1 MKYFVISVFSI
12 FLVVFFSLYVTQAEA
27 VCAPNQDWP
36 QAPCLD
42 VVINGCYDSKDAKV
56 WMNYYEYKGE
66 SLMESKKTEMN
77 NAVGENRLREWE
89 SLSQVNS
96 NVWQY
101 YYLKGEA
108 PGFTGAYYQC
118 IEKSNLERPLTIK
131 MNHSVFFD
139 DYKIIFSEVLED
151 SRCPAD
157 VTCVWEGR
165 VSIKLDVKNKETQSI
180 ILTTIDQTTAFV
192 DSYKIN
198 LVEIVP
204 YPVSTKTISQE
215 EYSATLEISKMD
227 KIIPPIKQVS
237 QGIEPTAVI
246 CKEGLVLILK
256 YSDESPACVKLE
268 TALILEERGWGSMS
282 QV

>member
-1 MKYFVISVFSI
+1 MQVNTNDFKGPDIILNIVTVI
-12 FLVVFFSLYVTQAEA
+12 L
-27 VCAPNQDWP
+27 C
-36 QAPCLD
+36 
-42 VVINGCYDSKDAKV
+42 
-56 WMNYYEYKGE
+56 
-66 SLMESKKTEMN
+66 
-77 NAVGENRLREWE
+77 
-89 SLSQVNS
+89 SLSIIS
-96 NVWQY
+96 
-101 YYLKGEA
+101 L
-108 PGFTGAYYQC
+108 
-118 IEKSNLERPLTIK
+118 
-131 MNHSVFFD
+131 SVR
-139 DYKIIFSEVLED
+139 IIMQ
-151 SRCPAD
+151 P
-157 VTCVWEGR
+157 
-165 VSIKLDVKNKETQSI
+165 
-180 ILTTIDQTTAFV
+180 FV

-237 QGIEPTAVI
+237 QGIEPTAVN